1 MPFTIAPNMAMS
13 FHQAGDLSSGR
24 NTQNRKFPAN
34 SIGYYRRI
42 RGLSRKELAEG
53 AGTSPQQ
60 IHRLETGERELDPE
74 WAARLSHVLHVPA
87 EDIGYSNSPNAYPW
101 ATRAVPVV
109 AWLWP
114 DCSVRHQTSSRVIG
128 ALTTVTAA
136 TKAIEMTPDM
146 VPVLDGM
153 FLLYDS
159 TVREPITN
167 DVLTRQAN
175 GTRFLVALR
184 DGTEW
189 VRRISH
195 GTTPHRFHLTAAGT
209 NPVLNAHVAWVTP
222 ITGITLARDLPP
234 TP

>member
-1 MPFTIAPNMAMS
+1 MGIFETFDNDKPFERPSRVAQQVSCLAATNWCSDMPEAKNPGVSLPFTIAPNMAMS

-114 DCSVRHQTSSRVIG
+114 D
-128 ALTTVTAA
+128 
-136 TKAIEMTPDM
+136 
-146 VPVLDGM
+146 
-153 FLLYDS
+153 
-159 TVREPITN
+159 
-167 DVLTRQAN
+167 
-175 GTRFLVALR
+175 
-184 DGTEW
+184 
-189 VRRISH
+189 
-195 GTTPHRFHLTAAGT
+195 
-209 NPVLNAHVAWVTP
+209 
-222 ITGITLARDLPP
+222 
-234 TP
+234 